1 MSADPVYERR
11 ELVRTIKLPA
21 KQVQRSIQ
29 SSLLAHLKSTVLGK
43 CGVEGYM
50 SPDGVTILQHSIG
63 QVIDGYVL
71 YQVKFQVDVCFPHK
85 NQSFKAPAVIV
96 SRIGV
101 KLEQG
106 PMRILLPRD
115 MHIDNSDFESIKVG
129 DEVTFTVVGS
139 EFKQDDSV
147 IFLVGQLLKKEAEIP
162 VPKEEEAKQ
171 EEVPVAASGEVKQV
185 KTVTAPAAEAPK
197 RRKKV
202 LAAAPAQQTAAPSE
216 TQAQAPARSET
227 LVINPSE

>member
-29 SSLLAHLKSTVLGK
+29 SSLLAHLKTTVLGK
-43 CGVEGYM
+43 CGVEGYL

-85 NQSFKAPAVIV
+85 NQSFKAPAVLV

-115 MHIDNSDFESIKVG
+115 MHIDNADFESIKVG
-129 DEVTFTVVGS
+129 DEVIFTVVGS

-162 VPKEEEAKQ
+162 IPKEEEAAQ
-171 EEVPVAASGEVKQV
+171 EEIPVAASGEVKQV
-185 KTVTAPAAEAPK
+185 KTVTAAAEAPK

-202 LAAAPAQQTAAPSE
+202 LAPAADT
-216 TQAQAPARSET
+216 ARSETARSETARSDT